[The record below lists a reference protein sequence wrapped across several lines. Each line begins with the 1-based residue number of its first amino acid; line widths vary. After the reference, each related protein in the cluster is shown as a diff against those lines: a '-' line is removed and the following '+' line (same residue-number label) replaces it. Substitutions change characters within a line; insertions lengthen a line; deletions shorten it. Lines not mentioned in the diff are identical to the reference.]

1 LNCGTGEIGA
11 VKIVSESSV
20 AGGVR
25 RIEVV
30 TGFRALEEFRQ
41 TGRSLA
47 EAARRLK
54 VPPDELATRIDRL
67 LEEKREV
74 EKRFA
79 AARRQAMQGGTSG
92 LTERS
97 TTVDGFQVVTLRAEP
112 VSMDDLRTIGDTLRE
127 QLGSGVGVIGAALG
141 GKANLLTVVTDDLI
155 EAGTLDAPRV
165 IRELAP
171 LIGGRG
177 GGKRHMAQAGGKDV
191 DKIDTALERAPEIVA
206 SLVRG

>member
-1 LNCGTGEIGA
+1 M
-11 VKIVSESSV
+11 
-20 AGGVR
+20 
-25 RIEVV
+25 
-30 TGFRALEEFRQ
+30 
-41 TGRSLA
+41 
-47 EAARRLK
+47 
-54 VPPDELATRIDRL
+54 PPDELATRIDRL